1 MGQRHQTFLIVP
13 NVYKKVEDWLFNG
26 DTYRME
32 EARKNADK
40 EGDKETQIT
49 MKDGNRREF
58 IEYDFAKIAE
68 TFGDEFTTVLA
79 HHHQWLYGASAVA
92 TVQRVLEFTK
102 RANKYSSPFNPHYWM
117 NKMVDLRTIPWFL
130 DFVNA
135 ILTTKTNYDFL
146 DKIGGEIGYDNCT
159 FLNLENPKSRHYYDD
174 FQNDDLV
181 SVVDTIEKKY
191 CFIDITQLP
200 HLILSAPQYYERYY
214 PRLKKDVDDYKL
226 ARVTDEELEKWLI
239 QNQENFV
246 FIENYFKDF
255 NLMTKEDLVHYFP
268 KMFRQLGY
276 KKMPLLLR
284 QQQQDF
290 ISREGQMM
298 MMRRDDD

>member
-40 EGDKETQIT
+40 KDDKDTQIT

-130 DFVNA
+130 YFVNA
-135 ILTTKTNYDFL
+135 IS
-146 DKIGGEIGYDNCT
+146 
-159 FLNLENPKSRHYYDD
+159 P
-174 FQNDDLV
+174 
-181 SVVDTIEKKY
+181 
-191 CFIDITQLP
+191 P
-200 HLILSAPQYYERYY
+200 ILYR
-214 PRLKKDVDDYKL
+214 
-226 ARVTDEELEKWLI
+226 
-239 QNQENFV
+239 
-246 FIENYFKDF
+246 
-255 NLMTKEDLVHYFP
+255 
-268 KMFRQLGY
+268 
-276 KKMPLLLR
+276 
-284 QQQQDF
+284 
-290 ISREGQMM
+290 
-298 MMRRDDD
+298 